1 MCIQQVDR
9 PAKHKMLIVSWFST
23 GIHKIYNSVLAWP
36 KRVITWIFSP
46 KGGLITFLGLL
57 VIIFI
62 AVMKCDPVKN
72 SIGQL
77 LGLTEKNEILTF
89 LGITMGG
96 ALLALQAVIADARA
110 KAMQKAANAQAR
122 ASSQQAK
129 ANKNV
134 EHGQRQERLKVAIE
148 HLGNMSSSVR
158 LGGAY
163 ELVELAKDTP
173 SLRQRVLTM
182 LCAHIRQ
189 LTSEDKY
196 RKEHSSRPSEEIQS
210 LLLLLFVT
218 EYETFKEFQP
228 DLRGSLL
235 NGADLRSAHLEKA
248 NLDGVMLI
256 RANLLEANF
265 QGATILN
272 ADFRGAMAFRSNLS
286 GATILTSSFQK
297 AVLYKSI
304 LRGVTIIG
312 AKIHLADLR
321 EAQLQGAVIEGA
333 QLQIAKLGGAVLCG
347 IRKSGVKSDGD
358 STSLK
363 FEDKI
368 RASIDQENDLS
379 GLICEGGLS
388 NEDMEALLSG
398 LSDNDAKNLKNTLLP
413 HINKPEKYGLPDG
426 TGAVTGTYTKD
437 EAEKWIADYQSGL

>member
-1 MCIQQVDR
+1 
-9 PAKHKMLIVSWFST
+9 MLILSWFLKL
-23 GIHKIYNSVLAWP
+23 IHNTYVSVLSRA
-36 KRVITWIFSP
+36 KRVICWIFSP
-46 KGGLITFLGLL
+46 KGGLIVFLGVL
-57 VIIFI
+57 VVVFL
-62 AVMKCDPVKN
+62 AVMKIDPMKN
-72 SIGQL
+72 CVGEL
-77 LGLTEKNEILTF
+77 LGLAKKNEILTF

-96 ALLALQAVIADARA
+96 ALLALQAVIADTRA
-110 KAMQKAANAQAR
+110 KAMEKAANEQAQ
-122 ASSQQAK
+122 

-148 HLGNMSSSVR
+148 HLGNISSSVR

-173 SLRQRVLTM
+173 GLQQRVLTM

-189 LTSEDKY
+189 ITSEDEY
-196 RKEHSSRPSEEIQS
+196 RKEYSSRPSEEIQS

-218 EYETFKEFQP
+218 EYETFKKFQP

-235 NGADLRSAHLEKA
+235 NGADLRSAHLERA

-272 ADFRGAMAFRSNLS
+272 ANFRGAIAPGSDLS
-286 GATILTSSFQK
+286 GATILTSNFQK

-312 AKIHLADLR
+312 AKMHLADLR

-333 QLQIAKLGGAVLCG
+333 QLHIAKLGGAVLCG

-358 STSLK
+358 RTSLK

-368 RASIDQENDLS
+368 RASIDKENDLS

-388 NEDMEALLSG
+388 KEDMESLLTG
-398 LSDNDAKNLKNTLLP
+398 LSNNDAENLKNRLLP
-413 HINKPEKYGLPDG
+413 HINKPEKYGLAEG
-426 TGAVTGTYTKD
+426 NGAVTGTYTKY
-437 EAEKWIADYQSGL
+437 EAEKWIADYLTSIETND